1 MCLSLCL
8 CLCVCYRSV
17 FVCVC
22 VCVCIHVCITCV
34 CVCLGMC
41 ECVSVCLFVCVCY
54 RFVSVFVC
62 VCVCVC
68 IHVCITCVCV
78 FRYVWV
84 CVCMH
89 ICMWQD
95 FYPPGLPNSNIRLN
109 DSFNNFFL
117 KLLQLS
123 AVECVINIESQ
134 FLPVVAVYF
143 SPPWHDPLRLTECK
157 TSSVYPSY
165 QLLSVHQWISFWI
178 FCSCVTSRTS
188 TAPQQDSGK
197 DPEEDCK
204 CGVHFHR
211 HFRHFLA
218 SVIL

>member
-1 MCLSLCL
+1 MSVCLSVCLCVCVTGLCL
-8 CLCVCYRSV
+8 CLCVFVSV
-17 FVCVC
+17 FVYMCVL
-22 VCVCIHVCITCV
+22 HV

-41 ECVSVCLFVCVCY
+41 ECV
-54 RFVSVFVC
+54 
-62 VCVCVC
+62 CVC
-68 IHVCITCVCV
+68 I
-78 FRYVWV
+78 
-84 CVCMH
+84 

-95 FYPPGLPNSNIRLN
+95 FYPPDLPNSNIRLN

-143 SPPWHDPLRLTECK
+143 SPPWHDPLRLTGCK

-178 FCSCVTSRTS
+178 FCSCVTSRAS

-218 SVIL
+218 SVTL